1 MAEWFSKK
9 QDEYEKKI
17 KNIDHGALISGSA
30 NAYNEAKFWTKLKS
44 VSIKM
49 GSKLVYYSLL
59 LFYGLQDS
67 EVPTKAKLTIAGA
80 LGYLIL
86 PVDLIPDIIPVVG
99 VADDLAIIVY
109 ALYQVSSHISE
120 KTKIKAYTK
129 VKGWFGEGPK
139 NIDDEFMPV
148 E

>member
-1 MAEWFSKK
+1 MAEWFSKN

-30 NAYNEAKFWTKLKS
+30 NEYSEAKFWTKLKS

-86 PVDLIPDIIPVVG
+86 PIDLIPDMIPVIG
-99 VADDLAIIVY
+99 FADDLAIIVY

-120 KTKIKAYTK
+120 KTKVKAYNQ
-129 VKGWFGEGPK
+129 VKGWFGEGPG
-139 NIDDEFMPV
+139 NIDDQFMPV